1 MHCRKMS
8 PSDLESVLE
17 IQNELAFQNWTIKQL
32 ESECSSPLSISL
44 VLIINE
50 QVLGYLFI
58 QVIGDEAE
66 LLSIAIKSDYSR
78 RGAGSFL
85 WQEGLS
91 ALKEKNVRTVFLEVR
106 ENNITAQQFYK
117 KHGFI
122 CCGLR
127 KRYYSDGENAL
138 LFRFDF

>member
-8 PSDLESVLE
+8 PSDLESVLR

-85 WQEGLS
+85 WREGVS
-91 ALKEKNVRTVFLEVR
+91 SLKEKNVRSVFLEVR

>member
-8 PSDLESVLE
+8 PSDLESVLR
-17 IQNELAFQNWTIKQL
+17 IQNELAFQNWTLKQL

-78 RGAGSFL
+78 IGAGSFL
-85 WQEGLS
+85 WREGVS
-91 ALKEKNVRTVFLEVR
+91 SLKEKNVRSVFLEVR

-127 KRYYSDGENAL
+127 KHYYSDGENAL